1 MKLATCTRDGKQF
14 LAAVITEIDC
24 VVDLKTFAKKHYGS
38 LDYNHIYE
46 DMLTFLRGGDLA
58 FDNASELLSHTLGS
72 DSHCIFRVEEV
83 LFEAPILFPGK
94 LFCLAGNY
102 QEHIE
107 ECNGKMD
114 VQDTETPR
122 VFMKP
127 PINTVIGNGEAIQ
140 IPQVGQAIDWEG
152 ELAVV
157 IGKHAKSVK
166 AENALSHVAG
176 YTIMND
182 VSERKLKI
190 KERSSSRPK
199 DEWFDWLN
207 GKWFDTFAP
216 MGPWIVSGD
225 EIFDPHNLEICT
237 FVNGELKQQNS
248 TSQMLM
254 KIPDIIEY
262 ISAFVTLQP
271 GDVISTGTIA
281 GVGAPNEE
289 YLQDG
294 DVVTISISGIG
305 ELSNTVVKDNPKPAA
320 ESTSEEEVASASED
334 EEDAPT
340 PLYSSVGG
348 LTAVD
353 LEKSFGEDI
362 VVEGNIEEESE
373 DNQV

>member
-1 MKLATCTRDGKQF
+1 MKFATCTRADSQF

-24 VVDLKTFAKKHYGS
+24 VVDLKVFAERHFGS
-38 LDYNHIYE
+38 ADYNHFYE
-46 DMLTFLRGGDLA
+46 DMLTFLKGGEFA
-58 FDNASELLSHTLGS
+58 FDCASELLSHTLGS
-72 DSHCIFRVEEV
+72 DNECIFRMEEV

-102 QEHIE
+102 REHIE
-107 ECNGKMD
+107 EMNEKMD
-114 VQDTETPR
+114 PQDAETPR

-127 PINTVIGNGEAIQ
+127 PNNTVIGNGEAIQ
-140 IPQVGQAIDWEG
+140 IPEIGQAIDWEG

-166 AENALSHVAG
+166 AEEAMGYVAG

-207 GKWFDTFAP
+207 GKWLDTFAP
-216 MGPWIVSGD
+216 MGPWIVGAG
-225 EIFDPHNLEICT
+225 EIYDPHNLEICT
-237 FVNGELKQQNS
+237 YVNGELKQQNN

-254 KIPDIIEY
+254 KIPEIIEY
-262 ISAFVTLQP
+262 ISAMVTLQP

-281 GVGAPNEE
+281 GVGAAKGE

-294 DVVTISISGIG
+294 DEVKISISSIG
-305 ELSNTVVKDNPKPAA
+305 ELSNIVVKDILKVVDA
-320 ESTSEEEVASASED
+320 TSGD
-334 EEDAPT
+334 EEDVSAPV
-340 PLYSSVGG
+340 YGAGGG

-353 LEKSFGEDI
+353 LGKSIQDDDS
-362 VVEGNIEEESE
+362 EES
-373 DNQV
+373 